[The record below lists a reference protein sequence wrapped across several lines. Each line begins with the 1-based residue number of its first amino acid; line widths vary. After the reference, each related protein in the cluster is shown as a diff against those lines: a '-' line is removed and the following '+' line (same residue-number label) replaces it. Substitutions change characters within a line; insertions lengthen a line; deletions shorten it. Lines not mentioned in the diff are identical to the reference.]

1 MLELAKKAA
10 LGNFIFCA
18 YLEVCPFSSYFLSI
32 SLVQSQCVD
41 GEMEYAVGDTYILSN
56 CTQNCTCDQK
66 IDFPPAPICED
77 LCQKEPTLCPPGTIP
92 ELFRQDFVGSKCTCN
107 NTRCVKGLFM

>member
-1 MLELAKKAA
+1 M
-10 LGNFIFCA
+10 
-18 YLEVCPFSSYFLSI
+18 I

-41 GEMEYAVGDTYILSN
+41 DDMEYAVGDTYILSN
-56 CTQNCTCDQK
+56 CTQNCTCK
-66 IDFPPAPICED
+66 ENPDFPPAPDCHD
-77 LCQKEPTLCPPGTIP
+77 LCQKESPSCPFGTIP